1 MERLAGR
8 LRCIGGNHDYVPRFL
23 GAGGDDGLVV
33 VQVECRNCRRV
44 KSTEQTRVRS
54 GRDLAPPRDPD
65 PVWND
70 RSL

>member
-8 LRCIGGNHDYVPRFL
+8 LRCIGGNHDNVPRFL
-23 GAGGDDGLVV
+23 GAGGEDGVV
-33 VQVECRNCRRV
+33 VVRVECRNCHRV

-65 PVWND
+65 PVRND
-70 RSL
+70 RTS